1 MAVTRNDWDI
11 IDSYSSSRLVPLRW
25 ITGKVRSGDA
35 HTILDHLG
43 ERFNREVEPINK
55 SESWGYAQRDVR
67 GNKGIV
73 SEHNSGTAV
82 DFNATKHPIGRRN
95 TFSKEKQ
102 AAIRKIVRELDGAV
116 RWGGEWARADDMHF
130 ELIGGV
136 KKLKQVADK
145 IKASGGSVKPSGDV
159 GKPTTPKPPAKPSN
173 TPSKAYTDWVKEL
186 QRNLNL
192 WKTDLPKLR
201 VDGDYGTLTKNRVKE
216 WQRRNKGG
224 AYKGTLIDGEAGP
237 LTCAGL
243 KIKNAPKK

>member
-1 MAVTRNDWDI
+1 MAVSRNDWDI

-35 HTILDHLG
+35 HTILDALG
-43 ERFNREVEPINK
+43 ERFNREVEPIIR

-73 SEHNSGTAV
+73 SEHNTGTAV
-82 DFNATKHPIGRRN
+82 DFNATKHPIGKRN
-95 TFSKEKQ
+95 TFSAAKQ
-102 AAIRKIVRELDGAV
+102 AKIRQIVRDFDGAI
-116 RWGGEWARADDMHF
+116 RWGGEWQRADDMHF

-145 IKASGGSVKPSGDV
+145 LKAGSKPTGDVKPTSPS
-159 GKPTTPKPPAKPSN
+159 KPVPMPSN

-224 AYKGTLIDGEAGP
+224 AYKGIYLDGDAGP